1 MQGVS
6 YGSTVVPV
14 RWRDEGCLELLDQRV
29 LPGEKRYIKC
39 IDTRQVAD
47 SITKMVVRGAP
58 AIGIAA
64 AYGVA
69 LSAKRNRQLAS
80 EWRARIEADIDILAA
95 TRPTAVNLFRAL
107 EQCRNLLP
115 ELTRDEAFEQL
126 AKLAITIHQDDIAG
140 NVRMGREGAAFI
152 SARLAA
158 RGIDRPVNVLTHC
171 NTGSLA
177 TGGFGTALGVV
188 RSLAAEDR
196 LGMVYADE
204 TRPWLQ
210 GARLTVWELTQ
221 DGIPVTLNV
230 DSAAAHLMK
239 SGRVDCVIVGADR
252 ITANGDVANKIGTCS
267 LAVLAKYH
275 GISFYVAAPLSTID
289 PDMLHGDL
297 IPIEEREA
305 KEILSLQGKWIS
317 LPGVEICNPV
327 FDVTPAELI
336 DGIITES
343 GVIAAPFGEG
353 IRSRFG

>member
-1 MQGVS
+1 MYEWGGKGQ
-6 YGSTVVPV
+6 
-14 RWRDEGCLELLDQRV
+14 LLF
-29 LPGEKRYIKC
+29 LP
-39 IDTRQVAD
+39 
-47 SITKMVVRGAP
+47 
-58 AIGIAA
+58 
-64 AYGVA
+64 
-69 LSAKRNRQLAS
+69 
-80 EWRARIEADIDILAA
+80 
-95 TRPTAVNLFRAL
+95 
-107 EQCRNLLP
+107 
-115 ELTRDEAFEQL
+115 
-126 AKLAITIHQDDIAG
+126 
-140 NVRMGREGAAFI
+140 
-152 SARLAA
+152 
-158 RGIDRPVNVLTHC
+158 
-171 NTGSLA
+171 
-177 TGGFGTALGVV
+177 
-188 RSLAAEDR
+188 
-196 LGMVYADE
+196 E